1 MFTLRVVGGL
11 VIVLLLKKLF
21 EKRTDASAKAK
32 NDAATSS
39 ATQECVS
46 DSSSLLPSSG
56 KNEAA
61 ASSATQECDSSSSS
75 SPLPSSGRNEVAAS
89 SATQKCV
96 SDSSSSSSPLP
107 SSGKNEAEASSAT
120 QECDSSSS
128 SSPLPSSGKNDA
140 ATSSAPQECVSDSSS
155 PLPSSGK
162 NDAAAS
168 SATQEYGSSSSSSSL
183 PSSGWDYEVFLSF
196 RGETRTNFTDHLYH
210 ALLDIGIR
218 TFRDNEELRIGEKID
233 GALRSAINQSKIA
246 IVIFSKDY
254 ASSKWCLGEV
264 AEIAECMKLERGQR
278 KMRVMPVF
286 YHVDPSVVRN
296 QTPGSS
302 YGNAFQEHKKNIDKD
317 TVEVWK
323 KALKEVGRLKGWDL
337 KNTADG

>member
-1 MFTLRVVGGL
+1 MFTLRLVGGF

-21 EKRTDASAKAK
+21 EKRTDASAKGK

-46 DSSSLLPSSG
+46 DSSSPLPASG

-61 ASSATQECDSSSSS
+61 ASSATQES
-75 SPLPSSGRNEVAAS
+75 
-89 SATQKCV
+89 
-96 SDSSSSSSPLP
+96 
-107 SSGKNEAEASSAT
+107 
-120 QECDSSSS
+120 DSSSS

-140 ATSSAPQECVSDSSS
+140 AES
-155 PLPSSGK
+155 
-162 NDAAAS
+162 S
-168 SATQEYGSSSSSSSL
+168 SATQECGSSSSSSSL
-183 PSSGWDYEVFLSF
+183 PTSGWDYEVFLSF
-196 RGETRTNFTDHLYH
+196 RGETRTNFTDHLYN

-233 GALRSAINQSKIA
+233 GALRSAIHQSKIA

-302 YGNAFQEHKKNIDKD
+302 YGNAFLEHKKNFDED